1 MVLNHDRTQDYL
13 ISTQLTRAFKTPLA
27 PFTKRITLEK
37 TVEKF
42 RLSGHQQKDEYT
54 MMENTDLRLKLVL
67 NHRGVEPIT
76 LPWKDVTIA

>member
-1 MVLNHDRTQDYL
+1 MLIVGLKGVIQFQEPIMVLNHGRTQDYL
-13 ISTQLTRAFKTPLA
+13 ISTQLIRAFKTPLA

-54 MMENTDLRLKLVL
+54 MMENTDLRLK
-67 NHRGVEPIT
+67 
-76 LPWKDVTIA
+76 